1 MKMKKY
7 TADTMVQAMEKVRQD
22 FGEDSVILSS
32 TIVQSK
38 GFLGLFKKKSV
49 EVVAGYDEPILI
61 IEKPEP
67 SFSTQQKPD
76 LSQDA
81 VIHELK
87 KEMKEMKQL
96 LKTNH
101 APLEFNQYPEEMQ
114 ALLTRLSA
122 QELNNETIQKIASE
136 IFARM
141 KAEKVDY
148 TVDEQKKIAR
158 EILKEELADLP
169 FGGVHFKKKYVNV
182 LGPTGVGKTTTI
194 AKIAARSLIEN
205 KRKVGFITTDTYRI
219 AAIEQL
225 RTYANLLQAPV
236 EVVYNEA
243 DFNKSLESLAAKD
256 VVFIDTAG
264 RNYKE
269 KKFVDDLKQLID
281 FELEMESYLVLSTT
295 TKESDMRSIVDQ
307 FLEFP
312 ISQFIFT
319 KLDETETIGPVI
331 NLLKDY
337 NMGIAYVTDGQE
349 VPEDLEEATVEKILT
364 LLLEEGAHA

>member
-7 TADTMVQAMEKVRQD
+7 TADTMVQAMEKVRKD

-49 EVVAGYDEPILI
+49 EVVAGYDEPFLAK
-61 IEKPEP
+61 EKSDPVMKEPMIQNPE
-67 SFSTQQKPD
+67 
-76 LSQDA
+76 QDA
-81 VIHELK
+81 TIHELK

-101 APLEFNQYPEEMQ
+101 TALEFHQYPEEMQ
-114 ALLTRLSA
+114 ALLNRLST
-122 QELNNETIQKIASE
+122 QELNSATIQKIASE
-136 IFARM
+136 IFSRM
-141 KAEKVDY
+141 KAEKVDF

-158 EILKEELADLP
+158 EVLKEELADLP
-169 FGGVHFKKKYVNV
+169 FGGVSFKKKYVNV

-194 AKIAARSLIEN
+194 AKIAARSLIEH
-205 KRKVGFITTDTYRI
+205 KRKVAFVTTDTYRI

-236 EVVYNEA
+236 EVAYNEK
-243 DFNKSLESLAAKD
+243 DFKTALDNLNTKD

-269 KKFVDDLKQLID
+269 KKFVNDLKRLID

-295 TKESDMRSIVDQ
+295 TKESDMRSIIDQ

-312 ISQFIFT
+312 IQQFIFT
-319 KLDETETIGPVI
+319 KLDETETIGPVF
-331 NLLKDY
+331 NLMQDY
-337 NMGIAYVTDGQE
+337 HLGIAYVTDGQE
-349 VPEDLEEATVEKILT
+349 VPEDLEEATVEKLLT
-364 LLLEEGAHA
+364 LLLEEGGHA